1 MLIDVSMPVEKG
13 IIVRPGCAPVDISVR
28 TFNNKS
34 EGEYETA
41 ILSMPLHTATHV
53 DLVFPDKEYS
63 LERMIGPGKLIDV
76 TGAGGNTI
84 SLEDI
89 EGKTE
94 INEGEFVFFR
104 TDWSG
109 FFGTEKYFE
118 HPELAPEIIQW
129 LIARKVN
136 VVGIDAQ
143 GLARGSKHG
152 EYDKQLCKNDI
163 VVLENLVNLSLL
175 PESGFQ
181 VYCFPLKI
189 ENTDAMPA
197 RVIVELKEE

>member
-1 MLIDVSMPVEKG
+1 MFIDVSMSVERG

-28 TFNNKS
+28 TFSNRS
-34 EGEYETA
+34 EGEYKTS
-41 ILSMPLHTATHV
+41 ILSMPLHTATHI

-84 SLEDI
+84 HPADI

-94 INEGEFVFFR
+94 INEGDFVFFR
-104 TDWSG
+104 TK
-109 FFGTEKYFE
+109 KYFE

-129 LIARKVN
+129 LIAKKVN

-152 EYDKQLCKNDI
+152 EYDKELCKNDI
-163 VVLENLVNLSLL
+163 FVLENLVNLSFL
-175 PESGFQ
+175 PESGFL

-197 RVIVELKEE
+197 RVIVEFKKE